1 MSLQRSGLNYG
12 RLWERPTGARVA
24 NPENTR
30 LSEGPRRPMQFLVKH
45 ESALVGW
52 WRSLAVLF
60 SRPNLRASQSPAY
73 LFRSARAARF
83 ELAGRSL
90 TASFLF
96 HCSMILLLIYLPQA
110 LPTSASSLDPPTP
123 QREKIYFRVPLVESK
138 KTLPRIAP
146 AGPGGQPGAGHI
158 PNQPPKLGSTASRNG
173 LTIVSHPKRPDN
185 YRQTIIQSFSPP
197 DLIIDHDVK
206 VPNIVLGTA
215 PGIPKPTFKFT
226 PSDAKPVRATREKST
241 EQAPNLAPSKTSAPL
256 VTMLEPSKS
265 QPRMPI
271 PAAAAPVAHRSGES
285 GPVAAPDDPAVGSVD
300 RGYGL
305 VAIGI
310 DPSSSSSEIVLPPG
324 NRYGE
329 FSISPGG
336 GGQPGSPGGSPNG
349 VVGGGSGDPGG
360 NGAGGD
366 GSTGVGSGGG
376 GGGGGNSGSEGALSI
391 SGTGT
396 SGEGFGMLD
405 PSLAISM
412 VYPVAA
418 DFVSKIRQNHLVVSA
433 GPVGGGGLGV
443 YGALQCGKIYTVFV
457 PMPGK
462 NWTLQ
467 YCQQRSS
474 PAKPAAESHSTV
486 IHLES
491 PLIPPDVET
500 RFDFQRLPVPREK
513 AHKLIILKG
522 IIKPDGTPDQVTV
535 YQGLVPQMDEAAR
548 LALSR
553 WKFKPALREGKPV
566 TLEILVGIPPENP
579 STP

>member
-1 MSLQRSGLNYG
+1 MSLQQSGPGYG
-12 RLWERPTGARVA
+12 MIWERPSGGQGAIR
-24 NPENTR
+24 ENAR
-30 LSEGPRRPMQFLVKH
+30 ISGSARKPMQFLVKH
-45 ESALVGW
+45 ESSFLGS

-60 SRPNLRASQSPAY
+60 SRTDARSSQAPAY

-90 TASFLF
+90 TASFLL
-96 HCSMILLLIYLPQA
+96 HCSMILLLMYLPQA
-110 LPTSASSLDPPTP
+110 LPARASSLDAGTL
-123 QREKIYFRVPLVESK
+123 QRDKIYFRVPLLQSK

-146 AGPGGQPGAGHI
+146 SGPGGRPGSGHL
-158 PNQPPKLGSTASRNG
+158 PNQLPKLGSTTSHGR

-185 YRQTIIQSFSPP
+185 FRQTIIQSFSPP
-197 DLIIDHDVK
+197 DLKINTDVN
-206 VPNIVLGTA
+206 VPNVVLGTT
-215 PGIPKPTFKFT
+215 PGIPKPTFKYS
-226 PSDAKPVRATREKST
+226 PSDAKPVRAAREKSSD
-241 EQAPNLAPSKTSAPL
+241 QAPTLAPSKTQAPL
-256 VTMLEPSKS
+256 VTMLEPSNF

-271 PAAAAPVAHRSGES
+271 PAASAPAARRSGN
-285 GPVAAPDDPAVGSVD
+285 GGQVAAPDDPSLGSVEQ
-300 RGYGL
+300 GYGL

-310 DPSSSSSEIVLPPG
+310 DPSAPSSEIVLPPG

-329 FSISPGG
+329 FSIAPG
-336 GGQPGSPGGSPNG
+336 GGQPGSPGGTPNG
-349 VVGGGSGDPGG
+349 VVGGGNGDISGKGT
-360 NGAGGD
+360 GGD

-376 GGGGGNSGSEGALSI
+376 GGGGGSKGSEGSLSI
-391 SGTGT
+391 SGAGT
-396 SGEGFGMLD
+396 SGEGYGMLD
-405 PSLAISM
+405 PNLALSM

-418 DFVSKIRQNHLVVSA
+418 DFSAKIRQNHLVVSA
-433 GPVGGGGLGV
+433 GPVGGGGLSV

-467 YCQQRSS
+467 YCQQRTS
-474 PAKPAAESHSTV
+474 PAKPAQENRSTV

-491 PLIPPDVET
+491 ALIPPDVEA

-522 IIKPDGTPDQVTV
+522 IIRADGTTDQIKI

-548 LALSR
+548 LALTR

-579 STP
+579 AVQ